1 MEPMTS
7 TYESS
12 SACPTRTLNDSLVGM
27 TVATFAVRSQT
38 PMLKRMLRHVR
49 SAIRGFGDYALLALM
64 FPILLSIWIATSE
77 KEVEDD

>member
-1 MEPMTS
+1 M
-7 TYESS
+7 
-12 SACPTRTLNDSLVGM
+12 
-27 TVATFAVRSQT
+27 
-38 PMLKRMLRHVR
+38 PMLKRTLRHVR

>member
-1 MEPMTS
+1 M
-7 TYESS
+7 
-12 SACPTRTLNDSLVGM
+12 
-27 TVATFAVRSQT
+27 

-49 SAIRGFGDYALLALM
+49 SAIRGFGGYALLALM